1 MRRETPI
8 IIPSP
13 SETDED
19 SRPEP
24 NEYTVCQGC
33 RKKHRKCTHGSSV
46 EPAERRGEPSTPP
59 PHPGRISLIVH
70 LKVAVGQVSKNI
82 EIRQAP
88 DNRRHPSEETKQ
100 VENTKVLDEEL
111 RNIAHEATMKALRSK
126 LAEAERTEKTARTT
140 LVQTQ
145 AQRTE
150 LSKRSADLRKQ
161 EERDSSAVVNAQRLI
176 NDLKRRLTK
185 PEVRGDHACQYL
197 RRHD

>member
-1 MRRETPI
+1 M
-8 IIPSP
+8 
-13 SETDED
+13 
-19 SRPEP
+19 
-24 NEYTVCQGC
+24 
-33 RKKHRKCTHGSSV
+33 
-46 EPAERRGEPSTPP
+46 
-59 PHPGRISLIVH
+59 
-70 LKVAVGQVSKNI
+70 
-82 EIRQAP
+82 
-88 DNRRHPSEETKQ
+88 
-100 VENTKVLDEEL
+100 LDEEL

>member
-1 MRRETPI
+1 LRRETPI

-24 NEYTVCQGC
+24 KEYTVCQGC

-46 EPAERRGEPSTPP
+46 EPD
-59 PHPGRISLIVH
+59 PGRISLIVH

>member
-1 MRRETPI
+1 M
-8 IIPSP
+8 S
-13 SETDED
+13 
-19 SRPEP
+19 
-24 NEYTVCQGC
+24 GC

-70 LKVAVGQVSKNI
+70 LKVAVAQVSKNI

-126 LAEAERTEKTARTT
+126 LAEAERTEK
-140 LVQTQ
+140 Q
-145 AQRTE
+145 
-150 LSKRSADLRKQ
+150 Q
-161 EERDSSAVVNAQRLI
+161 ERHLFRR
-176 NDLKRRLTK
+176 KRRGQSCPK
-185 PEVRGDHACQYL
+185 DQRIYASRKRGTPVL
-197 RRHD
+197 S